1 MYDLELT
8 KEMLVQDTLYINQ
21 FKDFKPVFKEIENG
35 E

>member
-8 KEMLVQDTLYINQ
+8 KEMLVQDTLSIDQ
-21 FKDFKPVFKEIENG
+21 FKDFKPVFEEIEDG